1 MKYLESFYTTSG
13 STEMILGDIY
23 VCRAPPDRLE
33 LDRYGTFFFKY
44 NFVFLHFFLFFS
56 LPSDEVEMR
65 PLLHENAK
73 AIHDLYPA
81 SEIEGVEIFEKLI
94 DKIPGFG
101 IYTITNNE
109 LAAWMVQSYYGAMF
123 SMQTRPEYRRKGYGI
138 HLAQSLT
145 ELVLARGY
153 LPFVVIRPENDA
165 SRSLYTKLGFE
176 KAFETARWTFRP
188 IEHTKCENSKNDIL
202 NDVDKKIAPQNG
214 HCDVKE

>member
-1 MKYLESFYTTSG
+1 
-13 STEMILGDIY
+13 
-23 VCRAPPDRLE
+23 
-33 LDRYGTFFFKY
+33 
-44 NFVFLHFFLFFS
+44 
-56 LPSDEVEMR
+56 MR

-101 IYTITNNE
+101 IYTISNNE

-123 SMQTRPEYRRKGYGI
+123 SMQTRPEFRRKGYGI

-145 ELVLARGY
+145 ELVLERGY

-188 IEHTKCENSKNDIL
+188 IDQTVDETTIKDSKEICENSKNDIL
-202 NDVDKKIAPQNG
+202 NDVDTKIAPQNG
-214 HCDVKE
+214 HCNDVKE